1 MGWQTFPIKG
11 KTVKVLDF
19 VGHSAS
25 IAPAQFCCYNVKAGR
40 DNT

>member
-1 MGWQTFPIKG
+1 MGWQTCPIKG
-11 KTVKVLDF
+11 NTVKILDF

-25 IAPAQFCCYNVKAGR
+25 IAPAQFCRYNVKAGR